1 MGTLQGG
8 AGASK
13 KQVGSRLKILYQPSI
28 FDGWYFFTQKWEV
41 SAMDCPNKNC
51 KYYKKKEKARYFMG
65 VDMSGGGYCTRGYC
79 EKQFRRKRK

>member
-1 MGTLQGG
+1 METLQGG

-41 SAMDCPNKNC
+41 FAWIVRIRTASI
-51 KYYKKKEKARYFMG
+51 
-65 VDMSGGGYCTRGYC
+65 T
-79 EKQFRRKRK
+79 RKRKRRVISWDAICPVAVTARKDIVKSSSAGK

>member
-28 FDGWYFFTQKWEV
+28 FDGWYFFYAK
-41 SAMDCPNKNC
+41 M
-51 KYYKKKEKARYFMG
+51 R
-65 VDMSGGGYCTRGYC
+65 C
-79 EKQFRRKRK
+79 EYGILENF